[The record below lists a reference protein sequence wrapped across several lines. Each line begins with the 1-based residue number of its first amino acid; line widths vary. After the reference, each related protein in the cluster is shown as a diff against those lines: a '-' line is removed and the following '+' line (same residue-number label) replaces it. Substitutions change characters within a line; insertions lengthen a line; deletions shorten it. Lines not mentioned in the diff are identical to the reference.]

1 MTVFP
6 KAVLGVDVTQLAIN
20 TVAECSLCP
29 PPPFPVNFA
38 VLHPGTSLG
47 FGGLEDITALQV

>member
-1 MTVFP
+1 MPKILKKKEEVWRGC

-29 PPPFPVNFA
+29 LFF
-38 VLHPGTSLG
+38 TLG
-47 FGGLEDITALQV
+47 HLWALVA